1 MTKSLADLFYE
12 KSQLYANK
20 IAIWCEGESITY
32 KELADLTSR
41 YANFLIENE
50 VRYGEHIGIPMY
62 NNITSIALMLAAANN
77 GIALVPINPTL
88 PEEAVIHAFE
98 ASNVQHI
105 IATARF
111 FEKNK
116 RVRSVGQSFCID
128 TYMEGKVSFLDIPQ
142 QSTSRPSIQE
152 VNGREAFIITLTSG
166 STGTPKPI
174 LLTQENKYKR
184 IIAHYN
190 LYNITEMDRV
200 LAATPLYHSLAER
213 LVLMPLLAGG
223 TSILMA
229 RFTPTRWLNVIKEQ
243 HVTFTIAVS
252 AQLNQI
258 NQYLV
263 NVTMEDMNSLRCIVS
278 SSALLEETVRKELI
292 GRLKCDFYEMYGT
305 SESST
310 VTNINFKESLNK
322 QNSVG
327 RPLPEAIIKIIKDD
341 STEALAYE
349 VGEITC
355 YTSLICEGYYKQEEL
370 FRKSTVDGY
379 FKTGDLGYTDE
390 DGYLYFV
397 GRKKELIIT
406 GGINVYPTDIDKVV
420 SSLPEI
426 EECASFSYP
435 DKKLGEIVAVAVV
448 LKKENNLSVR
458 DIQRYCTKKLAD
470 YQQPQKIYFV
480 QKLPKNA
487 MGKLLRTQ
495 IINSIA
501 EEGNL

>member
-1 MTKSLADLFYE
+1 MVKLLADLFYE
-12 KSQLYANK
+12 KARLHENK
-20 IAIWCEGESITY
+20 TAVWCEGESITY
-32 KELADLTSR
+32 KELANLTSR
-41 YANFLIENE
+41 FANFLIKNK
-50 VRYGEHIGIPMY
+50 VKYGEHIGIPMH
-62 NNITSIALMLAAANN
+62 NNITSVALMLTAANN

-88 PEEAVIHAFE
+88 PEDAIIHAFE
-98 ASNVQHI
+98 ASNVKHI
-105 IATARF
+105 IATERF
-111 FEKNK
+111 FVKYPNLCL
-116 RVRSVGQSFCID
+116 SGQSFCID
-128 TYMEGKVSFLDIPQ
+128 SYMEGKLSFLDVHQ
-142 QSTSRPSIQE
+142 QSTSRPYIQE

-184 IIAHYN
+184 IVAHFN
-190 LYNITEMDRV
+190 LYDVTERDRV

-229 RFTPTRWLNVIKEQ
+229 RFTPTRWLDVIKEQ
-243 HVTFTIAVS
+243 CVTFTIAVS

-258 NQYLV
+258 NHHLV
-263 NVTMEDMNSLRCIVS
+263 NVEMDDMNSLRCIVS

-292 GRLKCDFYEMYGT
+292 ERLKCDFYEMYGT

-310 VTNINFKESLNK
+310 VTSINFKESLNK

-327 RPLPEAIIKIIKDD
+327 KPLSEAIIKILNNDL
-341 STEALAYE
+341 TEALVDE
-349 VGEITC
+349 VGEIVC
-355 YTSLICEGYYKQEEL
+355 HTSLICEGYYKQEEL
-370 FRKSTVDGY
+370 FKESIIDDY
-379 FKTGDLGYTDE
+379 FKTGDLGYIDE
-390 DGYLYFV
+390 DGYLYFA

-406 GGINVYPTDIDKVV
+406 GGINVYPIDIDKVV
-420 SSLPEI
+420 SSLSEI

-435 DKKLGEIVAVAVV
+435 DEKLGEIVAVAVV
-448 LKKENNLSVR
+448 LKKGNDLSVR
-458 DIQRYCTKKLAD
+458 DIQRYCSKKLAD

-501 EEGNL
+501 K